1 MSTLT
6 DKDFLLHT
14 VQLAY
19 IRHVLP
25 SHAPLSASTTL
36 AGGSGGPYNLISF
49 PPAHELRRKN
59 VYVALSGAADADRWP
74 EVQQSSSGRRSPPL
88 APVIE
93 REQKGVEVAVGA
105 GRRRRLQQGTGG
117 AQLGYT
123 QTIVGK
129 GSGAG
134 SAGMRVGGKARTWKG
149 KGKLVEEDAEDGDAE
164 SLERPPGFG
173 VHRQS
178 VSSSSSPPT
187 RNLAHPPPPPVV
199 VHSPVKT
206 PRDRVSTSPPPLRAP
221 GPDPGSERRPR
232 LADAAQIAGT
242 SASPQP
248 RGPGPASPSS
258 PGDYPSR
265 PLAAVSVPSSE
276 ASYISPSLAS
286 SPSQTPASS
295 QILRPPLQPTAEPS
309 PDSPAGPAQVAAQSQ
324 ASSGISL
331 FGTSVAQGPG
341 GQPQE
346 TLEPPPPPSP
356 ATVAPQPP
364 PAQAGPVFQLP
375 PGLKVRERRRV
386 NIRGL
391 DPLVPL
397 NAVAEKPK
405 EEEKAVSAPV
415 PPPVAPPTRPAA
427 PPAPPA
433 ENTLTVPPSSRS
445 PASSPESDAKPSPL
459 FPPRSTY
466 LSTPSPRPRPSGQKS
481 ALSLLLSSA
490 STASSKPYNPFS
502 RLYQSCISRSP
513 GPDPS
518 TLNLALY
525 FPFSSRPSQPLK
537 IRVKRDVTVEEVI
550 GAGLWAYW
558 EDDGREPK
566 LDGENIGVK
575 PGEAEE
581 GRETTRWNLRIVEED
596 GEVDEDFPALD
607 RMRNVSA
614 FSFTE
619 FAIVRATGQQIEDNA
634 TKQASIVRRPSRILS
649 TGPTATASGTP
660 SRRHSNVPTPHGP
673 GTATPVPP
681 DAGGNGIIEPSTCA
695 AGSALAVPVELKVEV
710 LLQYE
715 ERSEIE
721 VQVPSDMYIADLLD
735 HICKRI
741 SPIPPPHPRDCA
753 LVVRLS
759 DGDIV
764 APLDRTVS
772 SLGEHHTLVLVPR
785 SQVGAVGL
793 RRRDARSADPS
804 ESIFTSAQPN
814 QPAQRGLPTAL
825 EVVAPYQ
832 HFNVLRKLPMSL
844 GGRHARVIA
853 IDGDYLHFMPP
864 DDGRGGGGGTHLL
877 GGTSGRTTSF
887 HISQVHTCK
896 ISRRSAS
903 SFKIVVHTNRSVDKR
918 YDFEAESP
926 AFAQEI
932 VRQIR
937 AVMQAYQAEHP
948 KTRIR
953 L

>member
-1 MSTLT
+1 MSILT

-25 SHAPLSASTTL
+25 SHAPLSTSTAF
-36 AGGSGGPYNLISF
+36 AGGSSGPYNLISF

-93 REQKGVEVAVGA
+93 REQKGAEVAVGA
-105 GRRRRLQQGTGG
+105 GRRRRAQQGTGG

-129 GSGAG
+129 GSGVG

-149 KGKLVEEDAEDGDAE
+149 KGKLVEEDAEDGEAE
-164 SLERPPGFG
+164 SLERPPGFA

-187 RNLAHPPPPPVV
+187 RILAHPPPPPVV
-199 VHSPVKT
+199 VHSPVRT

-221 GPDPGSERRPR
+221 DSSAADGRRPR
-232 LADAAQIAGT
+232 FADAAQVVGT
-242 SASPQP
+242 SAAPPHQ
-248 RGPGPASPSS
+248 GPDPASPSS

-265 PLAAVSVPSSE
+265 PLATVSVPSSE

-295 QILRPPLQPTAEPS
+295 QVLRQPLQPTAEPP

-346 TLEPPPPPSP
+346 TLEPPPPPP
-356 ATVAPQPP
+356 VVD
-364 PAQAGPVFQLP
+364 PAQPAPAPAGPVFQLP

-386 NIRGL
+386 NIHGL
-391 DPLVPL
+391 GPLVPL
-397 NAVAEKPK
+397 NPAAEKPK
-405 EEEKAVSAPV
+405 EEEQAVAAP
-415 PPPVAPPTRPAA
+415 PPLPVAPPTQPVA
-427 PPAPPA
+427 PPAPPS
-433 ENTLTVPPSSRS
+433 ENTLAVPPPSRS
-445 PASSPESDAKPSPL
+445 PASSPASDAKPSPL
-459 FPPRSTY
+459 FPPRSAY
-466 LSTPSPRPRPSGQKS
+466 LSTPPPRPLPSGQKS

-513 GPDPS
+513 GPDPL

-558 EDDGREPK
+558 EDEGRKPK
-566 LDGENIGVK
+566 LDGESIGVK

-634 TKQASIVRRPSRILS
+634 AKQASIVRRPSRILS
-649 TGPTATASGTP
+649 TGPTATASGAP

-673 GTATPVPP
+673 GTATPVPT
-681 DAGGNGIIEPSTCA
+681 AKNGADIIEPSTCA
-695 AGSALAVPVELKVEV
+695 DGSALAVPVELKVEV
-710 LLQYE
+710 MLQYE
-715 ERSEIE
+715 ERSEME

-741 SPIPPPHPRDCA
+741 SPIPPPHPRNCA

-764 APLDRTVS
+764 APLDRTVA
-772 SLGEHHTLVLVPR
+772 SLVGEHHTLVLVSK

-853 IDGDYLHFMPP
+853 IDGD
-864 DDGRGGGGGTHLL
+864 
-877 GGTSGRTTSF
+877 
-887 HISQVHTCK
+887 
-896 ISRRSAS
+896 
-903 SFKIVVHTNRSVDKR
+903 
-918 YDFEAESP
+918 
-926 AFAQEI
+926 
-932 VRQIR
+932 
-937 AVMQAYQAEHP
+937 
-948 KTRIR
+948 
-953 L
+953 

>member
-1 MSTLT
+1 
-6 DKDFLLHT
+6 
-14 VQLAY
+14 
-19 IRHVLP
+19 
-25 SHAPLSASTTL
+25 
-36 AGGSGGPYNLISF
+36 
-49 PPAHELRRKN
+49 
-59 VYVALSGAADADRWP
+59 
-74 EVQQSSSGRRSPPL
+74 
-88 APVIE
+88 
-93 REQKGVEVAVGA
+93 
-105 GRRRRLQQGTGG
+105 
-117 AQLGYT
+117 
-123 QTIVGK
+123 
-129 GSGAG
+129 
-134 SAGMRVGGKARTWKG
+134 MRVGGKARTWKG
-149 KGKLVEEDAEDGDAE
+149 KGKLVEEDAEDGEADG
-164 SLERPPGFG
+164 LEGRTGFG
-173 VHRQS
+173 NHRHS
-178 VSSSSSPPT
+178 VSPSSSPPN
-187 RNLAHPPPPPVV
+187 RNFARPLPPPVV
-199 VHSPVKT
+199 IHSPVKT

-221 GPDPGSERRPR
+221 DSGAIAAYERRPR
-232 LADAAQIAGT
+232 FADAAQLVGT
-242 SASPQP
+242 SYPG
-248 RGPGPASPSS
+248 GPGSASSSS
-258 PGDYPSR
+258 PGDYLSR

-295 QILRPPLQPTAEPS
+295 HILRPPLPPTVEVS
-309 PDSPAGPAQVAAQSQ
+309 PEQPAGPAQAAAQSQ

-331 FGTSVAQGPG
+331 FGTSVAQGSAQP
-341 GQPQE
+341 PQE
-346 TLEPPPPPSP
+346 LEQPPPPP
-356 ATVAPQPP
+356 AVVDPQPLSAP
-364 PAQAGPVFQLP
+364 AGPVFQLP

-391 DPLVPL
+391 GPLIPL
-397 NAVAEKPK
+397 NATLEKPK
-405 EEEKAVSAPV
+405 EGETGAAALPPAPV
-415 PPPVAPPTRPAA
+415 AKQTQRVA
-427 PPAPPA
+427 PPAPPT
-433 ENTLTVPPSSRS
+433 ENILAVPPPSRS
-445 PASSPESDAKPSPL
+445 PSSSSESVAKSSSL

-466 LSTPSPRPRPSGQKS
+466 LSTPSPRPLPAGQKS

-490 STASSKPYNPFS
+490 STASSKLYNPFS
-502 RLYQSCISRSP
+502 RLYQSCISRAP

-525 FPFSSRPSQPLK
+525 FPFSSRPAQPLK

-558 EDDGREPK
+558 EDEGREPK
-566 LDGENIGVK
+566 LDGESIGVK

-607 RMRNVSA
+607 RLRNVSA

-619 FAIVRATGQQIEDNA
+619 FAIVRATSQQIEDNA
-634 TKQASIVRRPSRILS
+634 AKQASIVRRPSRILS
-649 TGPTATASGTP
+649 TGPTAAGSRAP

-681 DAGGNGIIEPSTCA
+681 AGGERGIIESSTCA

-710 LLQYE
+710 RLQYA
-715 ERSEIE
+715 ERSEID
-721 VQVPSDMYIADLLD
+721 VQVPFDMYIADLLE

-764 APLDRTVS
+764 TPLDRTVA

-804 ESIFTSAQPN
+804 ESIFTSTQPV
-814 QPAQRGLPTAL
+814 QPAQRGLPSAL

-864 DDGRGGGGGTHLL
+864 DDGRGAGGGTHLL
-877 GGTSGRTTSF
+877 GGASGRTTSF

-903 SFKIVVHTNRSVDKR
+903 SLKIVVHTNRSIDKR

-926 AFAQEI
+926 ALAQEI

-937 AVMQAYQAEHP
+937 AVMQAYQAGHP
-948 KTRIR
+948 V
-953 L
+953 